1 MSSTT
6 TTTTTTSTIS
16 PKRYAMLVR
25 VDLCIGCKICTNACK
40 DEFEDNDYL
49 PYSAAQPES
58 QVTYGPSFYPAPS
71 SPLTVS
77 VQPGQEWI
85 SVVSQVAGKYPS
97 PVAKYIPMPCMQ
109 CSNAPCQ
116 AAALNKAIYTRPDG
130 IVIIDPDL
138 STEQTQIAPAC
149 PYSKI
154 FFNTNGQ
161 IPQKC
166 TFCAHLLDQGQTE
179 PKCVASCPVGAL
191 VFGDMSVS
199 SSPIAQQVASLGA
212 VQLHPEYGT
221 KPNVYYVG
229 L

>member
-6 TTTTTTSTIS
+6 TTTTIA
-16 PKRYAMLVR
+16 PKRYWFLVR

-58 QVTYGPSFYPAPS
+58 QVTYGPAFYPTPS

-85 SVVSQVAGKYPS
+85 SVVSQVTGKFPN
-97 PVAKYIPMPCMQ
+97 VTAKYIPTPCMQ

-116 AAALNKAIYTRPDG
+116 TAAKNNAVYTRPDG

-138 STEQTQIAPAC
+138 SSGQIQIAPAC
-149 PYSKI
+149 PYGKI

-161 IPQKC
+161 LPQKC

-179 PKCVASCPVGAL
+179 PKCVASCPVTAL
-191 VFGDMSVS
+191 VFGDLSDPNS
-199 SSPIAQQVASLGA
+199 AISKQVVSLGA